1 MNSYKQIQKI
11 RLDYI
16 VCPPAAI
23 RRQIQKAEKFRHLF
37 LGNAAF
43 EKTVV
48 CKEMPQMETI

>member
-43 EKTVV
+43 EKIVV